1 MVEMLEWA
9 QETNLGY
16 YSNLSSRTWVMSST
30 QILAVE
36 MEKKVKLVGLDDG
49 LDTREEMKKSGVTS
63 IPDFFIVQVSWCQI
77 HFPDAFEK

>member
-49 LDTREEMKKSGVTS
+49 LDTREEMKKSGVTFIS
-63 IPDFFIVQVSWCQI
+63 DFFTVQVN
-77 HFPDAFEK
+77 

>member
-1 MVEMLEWA
+1 MLEWA

-49 LDTREEMKKSGVTS
+49 LDTREERKKSGVTS
-63 IPDFFIVQVSWCQI
+63 IPDFFIVQVS
-77 HFPDAFEK
+77 

>member
-49 LDTREEMKKSGVTS
+49 LDTREERKKSGVTS
-63 IPDFFIVQVSWCQI
+63 IPDFFIVQVS
-77 HFPDAFEK
+77 